1 MHGPDLHADRFG
13 RLHADQQ
20 VFEHCAVG
28 RCSTQALGGEQ
39 VDVGLVL
46 ADVVRVI
53 DGDDIVEQIE
63 HADVA

>member
-1 MHGPDLHADRFG
+1 MAQTFMPTDLADFMPTSRSSNTVQS
-13 RLHADQQ
+13 A
-20 VFEHCAVG
+20 

>member
-1 MHGPDLHADRFG
+1 MAQTFMPTDLADFMPTSR
-13 RLHADQQ
+13 

>member
-1 MHGPDLHADRFG
+1 MAQTFMPTDLADFMPTSRSSNTVQSAG
-13 RLHADQQ
+13 AAPR
-20 VFEHCAVG
+20 
-28 RCSTQALGGEQ
+28 LGGEQ